1 MRTPKMQSVF
11 ADFTDQVAHI
21 LENQFKNNGELLAD
35 YVKYPHD
42 VKKMSQSLSPDRS
55 SLTEINQLWIPEKAK
70 AKYKQTVFVK
80 AKEHIQKI

>member
-11 ADFTDQVAHI
+11 ADFTDQVAYI

-42 VKKMSQSLSPDRS
+42 VKKMS
-55 SLTEINQLWIPEKAK
+55 
-70 AKYKQTVFVK
+70 
-80 AKEHIQKI
+80 